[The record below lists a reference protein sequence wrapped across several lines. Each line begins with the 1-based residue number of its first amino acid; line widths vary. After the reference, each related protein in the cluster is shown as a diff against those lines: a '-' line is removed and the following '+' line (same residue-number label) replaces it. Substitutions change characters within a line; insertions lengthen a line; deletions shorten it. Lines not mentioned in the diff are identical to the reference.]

1 VNSGETVELFLVRH
15 GEAAAGWG
23 EAPDPGLSR
32 RGRQQAEAVATGL
45 APQLCGDTRLLSSP
59 LRRALE
65 TAEPLAGMLQQP
77 VLEDAVFREIP
88 SPAPLAQRQTWL
100 RQFMQQQWHEQEDGL
115 REWRGAALNRLL
127 ELRQP
132 TVIFTHFLVINAVV
146 GQLLDRPETLCFW
159 PANGSITRLRH
170 HGARLELLALGAQME
185 TVVN

>member
-1 VNSGETVELFLVRH
+1 VELFLVRH

-32 RGRQQAEAVATGL
+32 LGRQQAEAVAAGL
-45 APQLCGDTRLLSSP
+45 APRLCGDTRLLSSP

-65 TAEPLAGMLQQP
+65 TAEPLASMLQQP

-88 SPAPLAQRQTWL
+88 SPVPLAQRQTWL
-100 RQFMQQQWHEQEDGL
+100 RQFMREQWHDQGDDL
-115 REWRGAALNRLL
+115 KEWRAAALNRLL

-132 TVIFTHFLVINAVV
+132 AVIFTHFLVINAVV
-146 GQLLDRPETLCFW
+146 GQLLERSDTLCFW
-159 PANGSITRLRH
+159 PANGSITHLRRY
-170 HGARLELLALGAQME
+170 GAGLELLALGAQME